1 MALGIAGVSEAFT
14 LHGDKL
20 PLVALRVQGKFE
32 DAVGVVDAH
41 LAVGDRV
48 RDRRLA
54 SAAAGARYELADAP
68 FRVCPPLR
76 VLRGEAL
83 EIVLEEK
90 TTSVSAS

>member
-1 MALGIAGVSEAFT
+1 MALGTAGVGEVFT

-20 PLVALRVQGKFE
+20 SLVALRVQGELE

-54 SAAAGARYELADAP
+54 SAAAGSHYELADAP
-68 FRVCPPLR
+68 LGVCPPLR
-76 VLRGEAL
+76 ILGLVRPLNRPHDGP
-83 EIVLEEK
+83 
-90 TTSVSAS
+90 